1 MPHVVSTSL
10 REVVETSSA
19 LENFAAALKL
29 ELREMKMADDDVG
42 RLALVLYETHQ
53 HISQAISNLE
63 DLWES
68 VYRTN
73 HTG

>member
-1 MPHVVSTSL
+1 MPHALSTSL
-10 REVVETSSA
+10 QEVVETSSA
-19 LENFAAALKL
+19 VENFANALKL
-29 ELREMKMADDDVG
+29 ELCEMKMADEDVG

-63 DLWES
+63 EVWES